1 MINKL
6 YRSKRYPLIFQIL
19 ALTVFIFLII
29 GSIGITTDNADF
41 AKYLRNTNLSNL
53 IVWSYWWPLIVLTAV
68 FFGRHWCSICPIE
81 LLIAITSRIGLKRK
95 VPQFIKSGWMI
106 TILYALIAIVAIHT
120 WGIHRY
126 PNRMAFYLLFL
137 MGLAVLLALVFEK
150 RAFCSYFCPVGKLLG
165 LYSLLSR
172 FGLRIKNQ
180 NTCDTC
186 ITKDCIHKT
195 NHNKLIGRSCTSNL
209 YPACISDNRTCI
221 LCTQC
226 VKSCTKDNI
235 SLKNIPNSYLKFD
248 SRQLTWSEIGM
259 LMILLGFVCYEIL
272 SSWKISDSIIRSIPV
287 YLEKLLAIKNIP
299 NGFFE
304 AIVLFILVPF
314 LFLLITSGILK
325 LLGNQS
331 WKYYLQKIAI
341 HLLPLVAFGHV
352 FKALLK
358 TSSRIPYW
366 KYAIEKPN
374 GIYYATRLLNKELIL
389 PPIDWLNGLVILIG
403 ICGLCYA
410 SWLSMKKL
418 DSNDS
423 NKWFFY
429 LLIIFHF
436 MILNFGPIA
445 SIFL

>member
-6 YRSKRYPLIFQIL
+6 YRSKRYPLVFQIL

-29 GSIGITTDNADF
+29 GGINVTADNGDL

-81 LLIAITSRIGLKRK
+81 LLITLTSRIGLKRK
-95 VPQFIKSGWMI
+95 VPKFIKSGWMI

-137 MGLAVLLALVFEK
+137 MGLAILLALIFEK

-165 LYSLLSR
+165 LYSLLSK
-172 FGLRIKNQ
+172 FGLRVKNQ

-186 ITKDCIHKT
+186 KTKDCIDKA
-195 NHNKLIGRSCTSNL
+195 NHYKLIGRSCTSNL
-209 YPACISDNRTCI
+209 YPASITDDRTCI

-226 VKSCTKDNI
+226 AKSCTKENI
-235 SLKNIPNSYLKFD
+235 TLKNVPNSYLKFD
-248 SRQLTWSEIGM
+248 PRQLIWSEIGM

-272 SSWKISDSIIRSIPV
+272 SSWKMSDSIIRYIPIF
-287 YLEKLLAIKNIP
+287 LENILAVKNIP
-299 NGFFE
+299 HGLFE
-304 AIVLFILVPF
+304 AIVLFLIVPF
-314 LFLLITSGILK
+314 LFLFITSG
-325 LLGNQS
+325 LLRCFGNQS
-331 WKYYLQKIAI
+331 WKYYLQKIVI

-366 KYAIEKPN
+366 KYAFEKPE
-374 GIYYATRLLNKELIL
+374 GMYYATRLLNKEIIL
-389 PPIDWLNGLVILIG
+389 NPISWLNVLVIVLG
-403 ICGLCYA
+403 VSGLCYA
-410 SWLSMKKL
+410 SWLSYQKL
-418 DSNDS
+418 NSNDS

-436 MILNFGPIA
+436 ILLSFGPIT
-445 SIFL
+445 SIIL